1 MVQKFLIFFLFQF
14 PTARKRLT
22 QPLAQNSLPT
32 PENSRFEA
40 GKDPLNLLEGN
51 IMSEIWMFFGFN
63 KYDVHHSIGSF
74 QAKQLTIPPD
84 SVIGSSIIF
93 ETKSGEGE
101 LQINVAR
108 NEKKMS
114 IWTEIKFEE
123 FHPKSW

>member
-1 MVQKFLIFFLFQF
+1 MVQKFMKFYLFQF
-14 PTARKRLT
+14 PTARKRR
-22 QPLAQNSLPT
+22 QPQTKLLPT

-51 IMSEIWMFFGFN
+51 IISEIFVFWLQQIRRPPFN
-63 KYDVHHSIGSF
+63 REFSGEATK
-74 QAKQLTIPPD
+74 KPPD